1 MPGVGACGAASRE
14 LPVAVDFCLA
24 IGLGFSLVRNP
35 RFFGGLSTQAW
46 FPCSDGWAVFSAA
59 ASPLSSDRRHHRRP
73 RPLLVASRPGV
84 VAVLD
89 FIASG
94 VVLVVFL
101 RRPEFVQCLPRE
113 SPRGKLNASPC

>member
-24 IGLGFSLVRNP
+24 IGLGFSLDRNP

-59 ASPLSSDRRHHRRP
+59 ASPLSSDRRHPAVRVRCSWPHDQGSSLYWTS
-73 RPLLVASRPGV
+73 LLRASCWLSFSAGQNLFSACLGSRLG
-84 VAVLD
+84 
-89 FIASG
+89 AS
-94 VVLVVFL
+94 
-101 RRPEFVQCLPRE
+101 
-113 SPRGKLNASPC
+113 